1 MGQDIIEN
9 YCKMLKNVKLVVGLT
24 EICSGKGACK
34 LSSGYQTLVMKDVI
48 PAGYKYL

>member
-34 LSSGYQTLVMKDVI
+34 LVMKDVI